1 MAVKPVV
8 KPRPKPVDRNQKLK
22 ECQRIIKQIE
32 LEIKL
37 GKFTVDTYAVY
48 FQQLES
54 RFRTMSA
61 VPSEKVHI
69 SKLKERLNTLIT
81 QAREQKLI

>member
-37 GKFTVDTYAVY
+37 GKFTVDTYA
-48 FQQLES
+48 
-54 RFRTMSA
+54 MSA